1 MWLDSVQVI
10 AQGFNETMI
19 LKSITR
25 RLDNPSSVSISMGM
39 ERSTVTGTQ
48 ASKTAEALNRIE
60 TIESNYTTGEQVAQI
75 TERTL
80 EESTIIEQKANEIIA
95 EVVQKYL
102 TIEAYE
108 GYEQTLLEEIAT
120 RLSAM
125 AGELRADFT
134 YEINEYGTDTQNKF
148 SRIESF
154 IRILAQTPTVNGGL
168 VLGESTSQIKAKLEN
183 DVLYFFSGDETTVN
197 RQNAIAYFA
206 AGKLYVNE
214 VQINRLT
221 VGQTG
226 QLMYFTIIGE
236 GDNRCLFLSG
246 RLV

>member
-1 MWLDSVQVI
+1 
-10 AQGFNETMI
+10 
-19 LKSITR
+19 
-25 RLDNPSSVSISMGM
+25 
-39 ERSTVTGTQ
+39 
-48 ASKTAEALNRIE
+48 
-60 TIESNYTTGEQVAQI
+60 
-75 TERTL
+75 
-80 EESTIIEQKANEIIA
+80 
-95 EVVQKYL
+95 
-102 TIEAYE
+102 
-108 GYEQTLLEEIAT
+108 
-120 RLSAM
+120 M

-148 SRIESF
+148 NAINSF

-183 DVLYFFSGDETTVN
+183 DVLYFFSGDETLVN